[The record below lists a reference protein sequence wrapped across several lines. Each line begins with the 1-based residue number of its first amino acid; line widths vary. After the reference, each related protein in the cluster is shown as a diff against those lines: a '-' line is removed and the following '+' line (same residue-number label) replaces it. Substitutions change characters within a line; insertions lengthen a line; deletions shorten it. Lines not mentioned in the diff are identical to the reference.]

1 MTMEPGGVTT
11 YGELRER
18 IAAQV
23 ESGELRPGDRLP
35 TVRALAAELGLA
47 ANTVARAYRELEQ
60 DGFVVGRGRA
70 GTFVADADDARAAK
84 GAARDF
90 VARARALG
98 VDVDAAVALVRE
110 AFR

>member
-1 MTMEPGGVTT
+1 MIIEPGSVTT

-18 IAAQV
+18 VTAQV

-47 ANTVARAYRELEQ
+47 VNTVARAYRELEQ
-60 DGFVVGRGRA
+60 DGLVVGRGRA

-84 GAARDF
+84 AAARDF
-90 VARARALG
+90 VARARALD